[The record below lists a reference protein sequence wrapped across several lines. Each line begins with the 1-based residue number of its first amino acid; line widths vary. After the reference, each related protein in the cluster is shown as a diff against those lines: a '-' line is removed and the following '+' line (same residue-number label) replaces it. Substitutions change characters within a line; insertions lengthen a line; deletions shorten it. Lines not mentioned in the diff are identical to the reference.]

1 MISRGARVIIVMIFS
16 PRKTKPVFKQHLE
29 MRNLI
34 FKQRFLLK
42 INLNLQRQ
50 KILSNTTALNTIIP
64 SI

>member
-1 MISRGARVIIVMIFS
+1 MISRGARVIIVIIFN
-16 PRKTKPVFKQHLE
+16 PRNIKPLYKQHFE

-50 KILSNTTALNTIIP
+50 KILSNTTALNTISP